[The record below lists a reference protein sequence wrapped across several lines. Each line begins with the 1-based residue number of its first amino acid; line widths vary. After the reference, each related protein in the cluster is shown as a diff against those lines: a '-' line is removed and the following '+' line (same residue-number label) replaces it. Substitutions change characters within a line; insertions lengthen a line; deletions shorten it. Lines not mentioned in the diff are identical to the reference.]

1 MDDEVYR
8 IPHRRMANGWT
19 GPVYQHMGDLS
30 QEKAL
35 GFNGELLQAQSRG
48 RVAKLMPGVFLE
60 SHFQRTPQRQSDVN
74 FLRNID
80 HVENKPVSAHHT
92 VTMVSAYTTCDFF
105 GCFEIVV
112 QKCRSLGR
120 RIN

>member
-1 MDDEVYR
+1 MDDEVYQ
-8 IPHRRMANGWT
+8 IPRRLMANGLT
-19 GPVYQHMGDLS
+19 GPVYQHMGVLS

-35 GFNGELLQAQSRG
+35 GFNEELLQAQSRG

-80 HVENKPVSAHHT
+80 RVENKPVSAHHT
-92 VTMVSAYTTCDFF
+92 DTMVSAYTTCDFF
-105 GCFEIVV
+105 GCFKIAE
-112 QKCRSLGR
+112 QKCSSLEC
-120 RIN
+120 